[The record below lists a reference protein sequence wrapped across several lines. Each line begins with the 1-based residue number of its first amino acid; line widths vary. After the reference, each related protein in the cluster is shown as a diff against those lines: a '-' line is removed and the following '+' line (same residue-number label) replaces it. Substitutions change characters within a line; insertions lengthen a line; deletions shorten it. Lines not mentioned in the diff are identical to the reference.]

1 MPVRK
6 RLGFTIVELL
16 VVIAIIAMLVA
27 ILLPA
32 VNMARESAR
41 NTQCKN
47 NIRQLAVAANMY
59 ETRMLSYPGYRSLL
73 DGKPISWVVRLAPDF
88 GERAIYE
95 KWRAATDPEKSP
107 WPYIPLLG
115 CPSDPTV
122 NETGPSLSY
131 MANAGR
137 AGQEPQFNSPEL
149 GVFLDQ
155 IPSPRNRRAAI
166 PMTTVAFL
174 EDHGDGASKTLLFA
188 ENIQLLF
195 ENGQTGTRWDKA
207 DNKMSNV
214 VVWHCT
220 SNPSRVLRVNGEL
233 GNRRLSPAT
242 ARPASNHSGG
252 ANVAM
257 CDQRVVFL
265 RDDIDYL
272 VYIRLMAPHDE
283 DIAEVD
289 PECGA
294 ALKIPSILNE
304 LGPLS
309 SSAYE

>member
-1 MPVRK
+1 M
-6 RLGFTIVELL
+6 VELL
-16 VVIAIIAMLVA
+16 VVIAVIAMLVA

-59 ETRMLSYPGYRSLL
+59 ETRMQSYPGYRSLL
-73 DGKPISWVVRLAPDF
+73 DGNPTSWVVRLAPDF
-88 GERAIYE
+88 GERAMYE
-95 KWRAATDPEKSP
+95 KWRAAPGPEKLP
-107 WPYIPLLG
+107 WQFIPLLG

-122 NETGPSLSY
+122 NESGPSLSY

-137 AGQEPQFNSPEL
+137 EGQEPQFNSPEL

-155 IPSPRNRRAAI
+155 IPPAKNRRAAI
-166 PMTTVAFL
+166 PMTTSAFL
-174 EDHGDGASKTLLFA
+174 EDHGDGASKTLLLA

-195 ENGQTGTRWDKA
+195 DNGQTGTRWDRA

-220 SNPSRVLRVNGEL
+220 TNPAPVLRVSGDL
-233 GNRRLSPAT
+233 RNRRLSSAT

-252 ANVAM
+252 ANVAL

-272 VYIRLMAPHDE
+272 VYIRLMVPDDKH
-283 DIAEVD
+283 IGEVD
-289 PECGA
+289 AECGA
-294 ALKIPSILNE
+294 ALKMPAILDE